1 MDKIKI
7 LWVDDE
13 IDYLKPHILFL
24 EKKNYSVTTCNNGR
38 DAIDI
43 FDNENFDIV
52 FLDENMP
59 GMSGLETLSEMKEK
73 KSSIPMIMIT
83 KSEEEYIMEEAIGSK
98 IADYLIKPVNPN
110 QILLSLKKNLDH
122 SRLISQKTT
131 LDYQK
136 EFRKISMEMTM
147 VNSYEDWVE
156 LYKKLIF
163 WELELE
169 NIDDHSMIEIL
180 ESQKAEANSQFG
192 KFIERNYEDW
202 FSTKAETQ
210 GKGGRN
216 EAKPIL
222 SHTLFR
228 ELVVPEIVKKE
239 TRGADELSKAK
250 PILFV
255 VIDNLRY
262 DQWKVFESV
271 VGNHYKLEKEVPY
284 YAILPTATQYARN
297 AIFSGLTP
305 LEMEKQFPQYWKND
319 PEEGGKNLFEAE
331 FLTAQLKRLGLNIK
345 QDYFKITNLAAGKKL
360 VENFKTL
367 KGNDLVTVVYNFVD
381 MLSHAKTEMDV
392 VKELASDDKAYR
404 SLTLSWFKNSPLL
417 EIIQQAQKLGFKLIL
432 TTDHGTINVKNPSK
446 VIGDKNTSLNL
457 RYKTGRSLTY
467 EQKDV
472 YAVKDPKSIGLPTIN
487 MSSSYIF
494 AKNDLFLAYVN
505 NYNHYVSY
513 YKNTYQHG
521 GISLE
526 EMIIPFLILNPK

>member
-1 MDKIKI
+1 MSQIKI

-13 IDYLKPHILFL
+13 IDLLKPHILFL
-24 EKKNYSVTTCNNGR
+24 EKKNYHVTTCNNGQ
-38 DAIDI
+38 DAIDL
-43 FDNENFDIV
+43 FEENNFDIV

-59 GMSGLETLSEMKEK
+59 GLSGLETLSELKEK
-73 KSSIPMIMIT
+73 KSSVPVIMIT

-122 SRLISQKTT
+122 SRLISEKTT

-136 EFRKISMEMTM
+136 EFRKIAMDMAM
-147 VNSYEDWVE
+147 VRSYEDWVE
-156 LYKKLIF
+156 LYKKLLF

-169 NIDDHSMIEIL
+169 NIEDQSMVEIL
-180 ESQKAEANSQFG
+180 ESQKTEANVQFG

-202 FSTKAETQ
+202 FQPKAD
-210 GKGGRN
+210 
-216 EAKPIL
+216 KPIL
-222 SHTLFR
+222 SHEIFG
-228 ELVVPEIVKKE
+228 ELVAPEIRKK
-239 TRGADELSKAK
+239 DK

-262 DQWKVFESV
+262 DQWKAFESV
-271 VGNHYKLEKEVPY
+271 VNNHYKLEKEVSY
-284 YAILPTATQYARN
+284 FSILPTATQYARN

-305 LEMEKQFPQYWKND
+305 LDMEKKFPQYWKND
-319 PEEGGKNLFEAE
+319 PDEGGKNLYEGE
-331 FLTAQLKRLGLNIK
+331 FLTEQLKRLGLNIK
-345 QDYFKITNLAAGKKL
+345 QEYYKITNFASGKKL
-360 VENFKTL
+360 ADNFKSL
-367 KGNDLVTVVYNFVD
+367 KNNDLTTIVYNFVD

-392 VKELASDDKAYR
+392 VKELASNDKAYR
-404 SLTLSWFKNSPLL
+404 SLTASWFKNSPLL
-417 EIIQQAQKLGFKLIL
+417 DMIQQAQQLGFKLII
-432 TTDHGTINVKNPSK
+432 TTDHGTINCKNPSK

-467 EQKDV
+467 EDKDV
-472 YAVKDPKSIGLPTIN
+472 YAVKDPKKIGLPALN
-487 MSSSYIF
+487 MSSSFIF

-513 YKNTYQHG
+513 YRNTYQHG

-526 EMIIPFLILNPK
+526 EMVIPFLVLEPR

>member
-13 IDYLKPHILFL
+13 IDLLKPHILFL
-24 EKKNYSVTTCNNGR
+24 EKKNYDVTTCNNGR
-38 DAIDI
+38 DAVDI
-43 FDNENFDIV
+43 FAENNFDIV

-59 GMSGLETLSEMKEK
+59 GMSGLETLSEIKEK
-73 KSSIPMIMIT
+73 KSSVPVIMIT

-110 QILLSLKKNLDH
+110 QILLSIKKNLDH
-122 SRLISQKTT
+122 SRLVSEKTT

-136 EFRKISMEMTM
+136 EFRKIAVEMSM
-147 VNSYEDWVE
+147 VNSWEDWSE
-156 LYKKLIF
+156 LYKKLLF

-169 NIDDHSMIEIL
+169 NIEDQSMVEIL
-180 ESQKAEANSQFG
+180 ESQKIEANSQFG

-202 FSTKAETQ
+202 FQPKAD
-210 GKGGRN
+210 
-216 EAKPIL
+216 KPIQ
-222 SHTLFR
+222 SHNLFR
-228 ELVVPEIVKKE
+228 ELVVPEITKKD
-239 TRGADELSKAK
+239 R
-250 PILFV
+250 PVLFV

-262 DQWKVFESV
+262 DQWKAFESV
-271 VGNHYKLEKEVPY
+271 VANHYKLEKEVPY

-305 LEMEKQFPQYWKND
+305 LDMEKQFPQYWKND
-319 PEEGGKNLFEAE
+319 VEEGGKNLYEAE
-331 FLTAQLKRLGLNIK
+331 FLTAHLKRLGLNIK
-345 QDYFKITNLAAGKKL
+345 QEYFKITNLAGGKKL
-360 VENFKTL
+360 VDSFKTL
-367 KGNDLVTVVYNFVD
+367 KDHNLVTVVYNFID

-392 VKELASDDKAYR
+392 VKELAADDKAYR
-404 SLTLSWFKNSPLL
+404 SLTLSWFQNSPLL
-417 EIIQQAQKLGFKLIL
+417 EIIRQAQQMGFRLII

-467 EQKDV
+467 EDRDV
-472 YAVKDPKSIGLPTIN
+472 YAVKEPRKIGLPTIN

-494 AKNDLFLAYVN
+494 AKNDYFLAYVN

-513 YKNTYQHG
+513 YRNTYQHG

-526 EMIIPFLILNPK
+526 EVIVPFLVFNPK

>member
-13 IDYLKPHILFL
+13 IDLLKPHILFL
-24 EKKNYSVTTCNNGR
+24 EKKNYAVTTCNNGR
-38 DAIDI
+38 DAVDV
-43 FDNENFDIV
+43 FDENNFDIV

-59 GMSGLETLSEMKEK
+59 GMSGLETLQEIKEK
-73 KSSIPMIMIT
+73 KSSTPVIMIT

-122 SRLISQKTT
+122 SRLVSEKTT

-136 EFRKISMEMTM
+136 EFRKIAMDLAM
-147 VNSYEDWVE
+147 VNSFEDWIE

-169 NIDDHSMIEIL
+169 DINDNGLIEIL
-180 ESQKAEANSQFG
+180 ESQKVEANSLFG
-192 KFIERNYEDW
+192 KFIEKNYEDW
-202 FSTKAETQ
+202 YEPKAH
-210 GKGGRN
+210 
-216 EAKPIL
+216 KPIQ

-228 ELVVPEIVKKE
+228 ELVVPELVKK
-239 TRGADELSKAK
+239 DK
-250 PILFV
+250 PVLFV

-262 DQWKVFESV
+262 DQWKAIESTV
-271 VGNHYKLEKEVPY
+271 NNYYKLEKEVPY
-284 YAILPTATQYARN
+284 FAILPTATQYARN

-319 PEEGGKNLFEAE
+319 IDEGGKNLYEAE
-331 FLTAQLKRLGLNIK
+331 FLSAHLKRLGINIK
-345 QDYFKITNLAAGKKL
+345 EDYFKITNLASGKKL
-360 VENFKTL
+360 AENFKGL
-367 KGNDLVTVVYNFVD
+367 KDNNLVTVVYNFVD

-417 EIIQQAQKLGFKLIL
+417 EIIQQAQKLGFKLII
-432 TTDHGTINVKNPSK
+432 TTDHGTINCKNPTK

-457 RYKTGRSLTY
+457 RYKTGRSLSY
-467 EQKDV
+467 ENKDV
-472 YAVKDPKSIGLPTIN
+472 YAVKDPKKIGLPVIN

-494 AKNDLFLAYVN
+494 AKNDYFLAYVN
-505 NYNHYVSY
+505 NYNYYVSY

-526 EMIIPFLILNPK
+526 EVIVPFLVFNPK

>member
-43 FDNENFDIV
+43 FENENFDIV

-73 KSSIPMIMIT
+73 KSSVPMIMIT

-98 IADYLIKPVNPN
+98 IADFLIKPVNPN

-136 EFRKISMEMTM
+136 EFRKISMEMAR

-163 WELELE
+163 WELNLE
-169 NIDDHSMIEIL
+169 SINDHGMIEIL

-202 FSTKAETQ
+202 FLPKTD
-210 GKGGRN
+210 
-216 EAKPIL
+216 KPVQ
-222 SHTLFR
+222 SHTLFK
-228 ELVVPEIVKKE
+228 ELVVPEIVKK
-239 TRGADELSKAK
+239 DK

-262 DQWKVFESV
+262 DQWKTFESEV
-271 VGNHYKLEKEVPY
+271 SNYYKLEKEVPY
-284 YAILPTATQYARN
+284 FSILPTATQYARN

-305 LEMEKQFPQYWKND
+305 LEMEKQFPKYWKND
-319 PEEGGKNLFEAE
+319 PEEGGKNLYEAE
-331 FLTAQLKRLGLNIK
+331 FLSAQLKRLGLNIK
-345 QDYFKITNLAAGKKL
+345 EDYFKITNLAAGKKL
-360 VENFKTL
+360 VENFKGL
-367 KGNDLVTVVYNFVD
+367 RDNDLVTVVYNFVD

-417 EIIQQAQKLGFKLIL
+417 EIIQQAQKMGFKLIL

-446 VIGDKNTSLNL
+446 VVGDKNTSLNL

-467 EQKDV
+467 EYKDV
-472 YAVKDPKSIGLPTIN
+472 YAVKEPKKIGLPAIN

-505 NYNHYVSY
+505 NFNHYVSY
-513 YKNTYQHG
+513 YRNTYQHG

-526 EMIIPFLILNPK
+526 EMIIPFLIFNPK

>member
-13 IDYLKPHILFL
+13 IDLLKPHILFL
-24 EKKNYSVTTCNNGR
+24 EKKNYAVTTCNNGL
-38 DAIDI
+38 DAITLFEED
-43 FDNENFDIV
+43 NFDIV

-73 KSSIPMIMIT
+73 KSAIPMIMIT

-110 QILLSLKKNLDH
+110 QILLSLKKNLDD
-122 SRLISQKTT
+122 SRLITEKTT

-136 EFRKISMEMTM
+136 EFRKISMELAM

-163 WELELE
+163 WELKLE
-169 NIDDHSMIEIL
+169 DINDTAMIEIL
-180 ESQKAEANSQFG
+180 ESQKVEANSQFG

-202 FSTKAETQ
+202 FEPKAE
-210 GKGGRN
+210 
-216 EAKPIL
+216 KPVM
-222 SHTLFR
+222 SNTLFK
-228 ELVVPEIVKKE
+228 ELVVPEIKKK
-239 TRGADELSKAK
+239 DK

-262 DQWKVFESV
+262 DQWKSFETVIS
-271 VGNHYKLEKEVPY
+271 NYYKLEKEVPY
-284 YAILPTATQYARN
+284 YSILPTATQYARN
-297 AIFSGLTP
+297 SIFSGLMP
-305 LEMEKQFPQYWKND
+305 LEMEKKHPEYWKND
-319 PEEGGKNLFEAE
+319 VEDGGKNLYEAE
-331 FLTAQLKRLGLNIK
+331 FLSAQLKRLGLNIK
-345 QDYFKITNLAAGKKL
+345 EDYFKITNYAGGKKL
-360 VENFKTL
+360 AENFKAL

-381 MLSHAKTEMDV
+381 MLSHAKTEMEV

-417 EIIQQAQKLGFKLIL
+417 EIIQQAQLLGFKLIL

-446 VIGDKNTSLNL
+446 VVGDKNTSLNL

-472 YAVKDPKSIGLPTIN
+472 YVVKEPKTIGLPAIN
-487 MSSSYIF
+487 MSSSFIF
-494 AKNDLFLAYVN
+494 AKNDFFLAYVN

-526 EMIIPFLILNPK
+526 EMIIPFLVFNPK

>member
-13 IDYLKPHILFL
+13 IDLLKPHILFL
-24 EKKNYSVTTCNNGR
+24 EKKNYEVTTCNNGR

-43 FDNENFDIV
+43 FDENNFDIV

-73 KSSIPMIMIT
+73 KSSVPMIMIT

-136 EFRKISMEMTM
+136 EFRKITMEMSM

-169 NIDDHSMIEIL
+169 NINDQSMVEIL

-202 FSTKAETQ
+202 FAPKAD
-210 GKGGRN
+210 
-216 EAKPIL
+216 KPVQ

-228 ELVVPEIVKKE
+228 ELVVPEIVKK
-239 TRGADELSKAK
+239 DK

-262 DQWKVFESV
+262 DQWKTFESV
-271 VGNHYKLEKEVPY
+271 VANYYKLEKEVPY

-319 PEEGGKNLFEAE
+319 PEEGGKNLYEAE

-345 QDYFKITNLAAGKKL
+345 EDYFKITNLAGGKKL
-360 VENFKTL
+360 VEGFKAL
-367 KGNDLVTVVYNFVD
+367 KNNDLVTVVYNFVD

-446 VIGDKNTSLNL
+446 VVGDKNTSLNL

-467 EQKDV
+467 EHKDV
-472 YAVKDPKSIGLPTIN
+472 YAVKEPKNIGLPTIN

-526 EMIIPFLILNPK
+526 EMIIPFLVFNPK

>member
-1 MDKIKI
+1 MDQIKI

-24 EKKNYSVTTCNNGR
+24 EKKNYHVTTCNNGL
-38 DAIDI
+38 DAIEI
-43 FDNENFDIV
+43 FENENFDIV

-73 KSSIPMIMIT
+73 KSAIPMIMIT

-110 QILLSLKKNLDH
+110 QILLSLKKNLDN
-122 SRLISQKTT
+122 SKLISQKTT

-136 EFRKISMEMTM
+136 EFRKIAMDMGM
-147 VNSYEDWVE
+147 VNSYEDWIE
-156 LYKKLIF
+156 LYKKLLF
-163 WELELE
+163 WELQLE
-169 NIDDHSMIEIL
+169 DINDQSMIEIL
-180 ESQKAEANSQFG
+180 ESQKVEANSQFG

-202 FSTKAETQ
+202 FLPKAD
-210 GKGGRN
+210 
-216 EAKPIL
+216 APIQ
-222 SHTLFR
+222 SHTLFK
-228 ELVVPEIVKKE
+228 ELVVPELKKKE
-239 TRGADELSKAK
+239 K
-250 PILFV
+250 PVLFI

-262 DQWKVFESV
+262 DQWKAFESV
-271 VGNHYKLEKEVPY
+271 VADYYKLEKEVPY
-284 YAILPTATQYARN
+284 YSILPTATQYARN
-297 AIFSGLTP
+297 AIFSGLLP
-305 LEMEKQFPQYWKND
+305 VDMEKKHPDLWKND
-319 PEEGGKNLFEAE
+319 PDEGGKNLFEAE
-331 FLTAQLKRLGLNIK
+331 FLEAQLKRLNLNIK
-345 QDYFKITNLAAGKKL
+345 SDYFKITNMASGKKL
-360 VENFKTL
+360 LDNFRAL
-367 KGNDLVTVVYNFVD
+367 KDNDLVAIVYNFVD

-392 VKELASDDKAYR
+392 VKELAPDDKAYR

-446 VIGDKNTSLNL
+446 VVGDKNTSLNL

-472 YAVKDPKSIGLPTIN
+472 YVAKDPKKIGLPAIN
-487 MSSSYIF
+487 MSSSFIF

-526 EMIIPFLILNPK
+526 EMIIPCLIFNPK

>member
-13 IDYLKPHILFL
+13 IDFLKPHILFL

-43 FDNENFDIV
+43 FDENNFDIV

-110 QILLSLKKNLDH
+110 QILLSIKKNLDH

-136 EFRKISMEMTM
+136 EFRKISMEMAM

-169 NIDDHSMIEIL
+169 NIDDQAMIEIL

-192 KFIERNYEDW
+192 KFIERHYEDW
-202 FSTKAETQ
+202 FDPKAD
-210 GKGGRN
+210 
-216 EAKPIL
+216 KPIQ

-228 ELVVPEIVKKE
+228 ELVIPEIIKKE
-239 TRGADELSKAK
+239 K

-262 DQWKVFESV
+262 DQWKVFENV
-271 VGNHYKLEKEVPY
+271 VGNYYKLEKEVPY

-305 LEMEKQFPQYWKND
+305 IEMEKQFPQYWKND
-319 PEEGGKNLFEAE
+319 PDEGGKNLYEAE
-331 FLTAQLKRLGLNIK
+331 FLTAHLKRLGINIK
-345 QDYFKITNLAAGKKL
+345 QDYFKITNLAGGKKL
-360 VENFKTL
+360 ADNFKTL
-367 KGNDLVTVVYNFVD
+367 KDNNLVTVVYNFVD

-432 TTDHGTINVKNPSK
+432 TTDHGTINVKNPTK
-446 VIGDKNTSLNL
+446 VIGDKNTSPNL

-472 YAVKDPKSIGLPTIN
+472 YAVKEPKNIGLPTIN

-526 EMIIPFLILNPK
+526 EMIIPFLIFNPK

>member
-43 FDNENFDIV
+43 FENDNFDIV

-136 EFRKISMEMTM
+136 EFRKISMEMAM
-147 VNSYEDWVE
+147 VNSFEDWIE
-156 LYKKLIF
+156 FYKKLIF

-169 NIDDHSMIEIL
+169 NIDDQSMIEIL
-180 ESQKAEANSQFG
+180 ESQKAEANSHFG

-202 FSTKAETQ
+202 FAPKADKPTQ
-210 GKGGRN
+210 
-216 EAKPIL
+216 
-222 SHTLFR
+222 SHTLFK
-228 ELVVPEIVKKE
+228 ELVVPEILKK
-239 TRGADELSKAK
+239 DK

-271 VGNHYKLEKEVPY
+271 VSNHYKLEKEVPY

-305 LEMEKQFPQYWKND
+305 VEMEKQFPQYWKND
-319 PEEGGKNLFEAE
+319 PEEGGKNLYEAE
-331 FLTAQLKRLGLNIK
+331 FLTAHLKRLGLNIK
-345 QDYFKITNLAAGKKL
+345 QDYFKITNLAGGKKL
-360 VENFKTL
+360 VDNFKTL
-367 KGNDLVTVVYNFVD
+367 KNNDLVTVVYNFVD

-446 VIGDKNTSLNL
+446 VVGDKNTSLNL

-472 YAVKDPKSIGLPTIN
+472 YAVKEPKNIGLPTIN

-526 EMIIPFLILNPK
+526 EMIIPFLIFNPK